1 MEESGSDVIEVAK
14 QGENTPLLLVV
25 PHPVGGGGIDNHTGS
40 IEKKALSVIQA
51 SFVKHMQGG
60 HILNIMVH
68 TNFSLRT
75 TDKT

>member
-1 MEESGSDVIEVAK
+1 M
-14 QGENTPLLLVV
+14 
-25 PHPVGGGGIDNHTGS
+25 GGGGIDNHTGS
-40 IEKKALSVIQA
+40 IEEKALSVIQA